1 MNFKKFLLRRLLL
14 FAVVIIG
21 LSFVIFAIARI
32 IPGDPARMALG
43 ATATEGALENFRA
56 SNHLNAALPA
66 QYFFWVKGVLTGNF
80 GISTMTNR
88 PVALDMREFLP
99 ATLEMV
105 ILAAVFLALGSI
117 FLGKLAAKWR
127 DSILDAIIRVFSYA
141 GVAIPGFVLAILL
154 LLLFGYVWPVL
165 PVLGRLSTG
174 FVAPAKITGMYTIDS
189 LIAGDIRTFWNAF
202 LHILVPALALCAGG
216 MFQEARLVRNA
227 MTENMG
233 KDYLSAMAGYGI
245 PRRKLINKYLL
256 KPSLIPAVSCMGMD
270 IASLMSNAF
279 LIEVIFAWPGISK
292 YGMNAM
298 LAKDL
303 NAISAVILVF
313 GCIFVGINIVVDII
327 VAYLDPRIR
336 LGGAK

>member
-1 MNFKKFLLRRLLL
+1 MSFKRFILRRLML
-14 FAVVIIG
+14 FVVVIIG
-21 LSFVIFAIARI
+21 LSIVIFGIARVV
-32 IPGDPARMALG
+32 PGDPARMALG
-43 ATATEGALENFRA
+43 ATATPDALENFRRA
-56 SNHLNAALPA
+56 NHLNEPLPV
-66 QYFFWVKGVLTGNF
+66 QYIYWVKGVLTGDF

-88 PVALDMREFLP
+88 PVAQDMREFLP
-99 ATLEMV
+99 ATLEV
-105 ILAAVFLALGSI
+105 VLLAAIFLILGSI
-117 FLGKLAAKWR
+117 FLGKMAAKRR
-127 DSILDAIIRVFSYA
+127 DTVVDAIIRVFSYA

-165 PVLGRLSTG
+165 PVLGRLSSGFTPPHAVTG
-174 FVAPAKITGMYTIDS
+174 LYTFDS
-189 LIAGDIRTFWNAF
+189 LIAGDFRTGWNAF
-202 LHILVPALALCAGG
+202 LHILVPAMALCAGG

-233 KDYLSAMAGYGI
+233 KDYLSAMAGYGV

-270 IASLMSNAF
+270 IAALMSNAF

-313 GCIFVGINIVVDII
+313 GCIFVGVNILVDLI

>member
-1 MNFKKFLLRRLLL
+1 MNFKKFILHRLLL
-14 FAVVIIG
+14 SVVVIIG
-21 LSFVIFAIARI
+21 LSIVIFCIARI
-32 IPGDPARMALG
+32 VPGDPARMALG
-43 ATATEGALENFRA
+43 ATATDSALENFRIQ
-56 SNHLNAALPA
+56 NHLNEPLPV
-66 QYFFWVKGVLTGNF
+66 QYFYWIKGVFTGDF

-88 PVALDMREFLP
+88 PVLHDMSEFLP
-99 ATLEMV
+99 ATLEVV
-105 ILAAVFLALGSI
+105 ILSAIFLILGSI
-117 FLGKLAAKWR
+117 GLGKLAAKHR
-127 DSILDAIIRVFSYA
+127 DSVVDAVIRIFSYA

-165 PVLGRLSTG
+165 PVLGRLSSG
-174 FVAPAKITGMYTIDS
+174 FSAPAAVTGLYTVDS
-189 LIAGDIRTFWNAF
+189 LISGDIKTFWDSF

-216 MFQEARLVRNA
+216 LFQEARLVRNS

-245 PRRKLINKYLL
+245 PRKRLMNRYLL

-279 LIEVIFAWPGISK
+279 LIEVIFGWPGISK

-303 NAISAVILVF
+303 NAISGVILIF
-313 GCIFVGINIVVDII
+313 GFIFVVINIIVDIM

>member
-1 MNFKKFLLRRLLL
+1 
-14 FAVVIIG
+14 VV
-21 LSFVIFAIARI
+21 
-32 IPGDPARMALG
+32 
-43 ATATEGALENFRA
+43 
-56 SNHLNAALPA
+56 
-66 QYFFWVKGVLTGNF
+66 
-80 GISTMTNR
+80 
-88 PVALDMREFLP
+88 
-99 ATLEMV
+99 
-105 ILAAVFLALGSI
+105 
-117 FLGKLAAKWR
+117 
-127 DSILDAIIRVFSYA
+127 DAIIRVFSYA

-165 PVLGRLSTG
+165 PVLGRLSAG
-174 FVAPAKITGMYTIDS
+174 FTAPARITGMYTLDS
-189 LIAGDIRTFWNAF
+189 LIVGDFKTFWNAF

-227 MTENMG
+227 MIENAG
-233 KDYLSAMAGYGI
+233 KDYLAAMAGYGV

-270 IASLMSNAF
+270 IAALMSNAF

-313 GCIFVGINIVVDII
+313 GCIFVGVNIVVDLI

-336 LGGAK
+336 LGGSK